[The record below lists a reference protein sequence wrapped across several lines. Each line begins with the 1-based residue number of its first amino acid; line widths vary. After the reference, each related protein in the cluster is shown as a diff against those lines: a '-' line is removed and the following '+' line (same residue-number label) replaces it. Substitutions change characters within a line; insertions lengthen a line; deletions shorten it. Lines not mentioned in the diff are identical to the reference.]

1 MVLVDFFL
9 LVLLFSVLVISSF
22 LLRIREE
29 VGEREGKCERGWKV
43 RERSERGR
51 ERGGRKRRERGR
63 KSERG
68 RMKVR
73 RNKRGRRRRRNK
85 ARKNI

>member
-1 MVLVDFFL
+1 MEGSENGFGRFFL

-29 VGEREGKCERGWKV
+29 VGVREGKSERGWNV

-51 ERGGRKRRERGR
+51 ERGEGKEEKGEERV
-63 KSERG
+63 KE
-68 RMKVR
+68 
-73 RNKRGRRRRRNK
+73 
-85 ARKNI
+85 